1 MIICATKC
9 RWQHNQLSWLCSVH
23 VTISS
28 SAAHSRLRF
37 CHFTALPFPCFHQ
50 GELFA
55 TVLPS
60 VCYTRSLFAPWSGFS
75 YTNDP
80 AATVQYGTTCRGG
93 EIQCGQMCNL
103 GKSVDLILNLHYMLT
118 HPTLWNQIFFS
129 DLSKSE
135 RPHCLWVIVGRER
148 PRQGD
153 TITGNERQPG
163 GKNISSEVCH
173 EPSLFLA
180 AGAGLCCSHQRF
192 KVVSNC
198 WTSKYGLIYRRGIP
212 EQSKVVV
219 ILIEAILKINLWP
232 FISLDHH
239 HQFKMFCVI
248 VLGLQKFT
256 SASDSCLNTTTT
268 QKM

>member
-37 CHFTALPFPCFHQ
+37 FHFTALPFPCFHQ

-60 VCYTRSLFAPWSGFS
+60 VWYTRSLFAPWSGFS
-75 YTNDP
+75 YTL
-80 AATVQYGTTCRGG
+80 TTRRQLCSTAPLAGR

-103 GKSVDLILNLHYMLT
+103 GKSVDLILNLLYMLT

-153 TITGNERQPG
+153 TITGNELQPG
-163 GKNISSEVCH
+163 GRTSVAKSVTRLRCFWLPAQVYAAPIKDLKLSQIF
-173 EPSLFLA
+173 EPQNTVSYTVVGFPNSL
-180 AGAGLCCSHQRF
+180 RF
-192 KVVSNC
+192 
-198 WTSKYGLIYRRGIP
+198 
-212 EQSKVVV
+212 
-219 ILIEAILKINLWP
+219 
-232 FISLDHH
+232 
-239 HQFKMFCVI
+239 
-248 VLGLQKFT
+248 
-256 SASDSCLNTTTT
+256 
-268 QKM
+268 